1 MSDVDINEGNG
12 GALDPDLLERE
23 AFVAE
28 RLKEFEDEK
37 EEEPEEDEAEP
48 IPSGH
53 PVSKTP
59 LDSETTKKSSI
70 SKVEPSGSEK
80 LDGKRWSDG
89 GYGYGFDCSNRM
101 LGSTGEQD
109 SGIITLPLPTKDSEK
124 KEKLEND
131 SAGSKSR
138 SSFDFNFMTTGHLCP
153 AADDVVAVHNRTQ
166 IKFMFLRTGSSRLY
180 SPPVSVAHNRGV
192 GVMAG
197 RDDLSVIAWS
207 DIGPPAP
214 KIHVYQYSCPGDI
227 KTLVGDAILEYISI
241 VFNHEKYLIALSGV
255 PEHQFTLWDW
265 PKETKLHVIS
275 TSLRG
280 PCNLSFSPNLGTG
293 PARLLLA
300 EPLQGQ
306 SHRGEGLEAL
316 AVWRIKKCGENTRLV
331 REVKLPEEL
340 KSCEHISATWAFPSY
355 LFVLTRQGS
364 IMKYDAEKKEL
375 KDIEMDERL
384 TEILQQPLSPNTFL
398 KAHYDGLLL
407 VTPSVIVIFKM
418 QGLLPCSGTQSRVV
432 KELQIDQVCCNLYEF
447 HNTYRFISWTPEG
460 NIYNIQTTEMDI
472 QVSQLWNNTTKK
484 KYVSGVFIQPEE
496 LHFATLDSNNLLQIF
511 YMLGKEEVWSH
522 QLPMECSLLL
532 SHPKQPIL
540 FVGTADGR
548 ILILVVNI
556 KYVPRPSNGSE
567 EEEEEDEDDYNEMA
581 GSNGNENIGRDKE
594 FEMSMS
600 TDIHKNQ
607 KQGTYKVSANFFAER
622 GVHQHILDFGETDSF
637 GQFLVTGAKDKHKIY
652 LCDIQKPETSDKR
665 YGSNASRKPKF
676 TPSFDK
682 KSDDLPSNKPS
693 ELQGATSPDDRSYF
707 KVKACANLEGI
718 LLDISFVQKIAIC
731 LTSTVTSDESE
742 APKEFKSEMSS
753 GDQITIFKVDK
764 KLGSISIA
772 NVLNTK
778 EMCSGICLSENAR
791 MFSTILHKKKRL
803 GRFKVSET
811 ERQSKLT
818 PTSTMPTEHQMD
830 MHKIVRAKDRR
841 GFLALAGR
849 DGYLS
854 FQPEE
859 EKASNGSKTGSQNA
873 QIMYMFHHD
882 TGGIL
887 ELDIAKSNGSVLAV
901 SKGGSI
907 QVLQTKTT
915 APKNQRTPYQDI
927 SDPLMIELNKLPGL
941 RPLPRPLQASWAE
954 KQEEERTSRE
964 RQKYESQ
971 INEVTNALD
980 ELRTK
985 VASLLEENEKLPEAE
1000 RIDRHEFELDV
1011 EEQQKRKNEGLDKE
1025 EDLML
1030 ELRAWQLARK
1040 KVGRRIKK
1048 DVWDDMEVK
1057 GRCIKGMKEK
1067 LTVSNYPLKPTTI
1080 EEDDQLECVKEER
1093 RLALEIS
1100 GTSQDPNVTSA
1111 QGSSSSS
1118 VPLATAVPSANNT
1131 ESKIKP
1137 KQGSM
1142 GKDAKIEVNAP
1153 QDVRLLGSR
1162 SYEFVDIS
1170 SCLLY
1175 PQLEVTT
1182 RSQARQ
1188 QIILL
1193 QEVVRKLKHHFN
1205 IMFDELYQL
1214 KDDTM
1219 KQINSWGNSLKIVMG
1234 DIEAQSKSTQ
1244 DEDAHTS
1251 SGMDDKYSSDD
1262 KMDIDLDRHYC
1273 WSPSENPELDLPVSD
1288 DETEEKEAQDDGSGD
1303 KAKKVSGGTKNDQN
1317 KGTEGGGSVNEFEV
1331 EAEEVAKPDIMA
1343 DKSMVDFAPAEI
1355 SALEQYQST
1364 LRKFEGRRYLK
1375 KRQLEVNCVDL
1386 KRKIR
1391 EAIKEFDERLLVLYK
1406 KRLAIEKCILAEEL
1420 KILLHDRQLAL
1431 HDKLDRDEEQLIAN
1445 INKIQDMKEFAD
1457 EEMTEG
1463 RRVLTAMKE
1472 HNEALKEHD
1481 RSMEKNFKKEFPGF
1495 GFNQLE
1501 ALNKCFKKRPRQS
1514 TAEMQKQQGMQA
1526 RRRNI
1531 RQDTSSSR
1539 ASMGQQG
1546 PRKDLKTKTIAAA
1559 LERMTNMFRNTMQ
1572 KKTPSASVVIAMS
1585 LDELDRPA
1593 HCPEHVDLDSW
1604 KHLCKIRRLK
1614 IESEKGINALDG
1626 DIAETQEAVDE
1637 REAEAAALEQALTE
1651 AIEGLETWRKD
1662 RNYRLN
1668 NTEIVLT
1675 VPQGQLEV
1683 KPKLL
1688 QPNLEGAILITE
1700 PVITKLNQDIQKLGD
1715 SKLSAMTESKDFRS
1729 GTRSL
1734 LWEEEKLTLEYED
1747 LQAKWTEIQQTK
1759 LPKESR
1765 HALQAEAY
1773 ANRPSLTQEYSNLDK
1788 ASRATEQYLKKKI
1801 NEYDQINAD
1810 LKDMSKAKHEENKK
1824 LEREVFALQCMVER
1838 KRKEVEE
1845 DYEAELEDRP
1855 ERMQRIVQRNQLVQ
1869 KIKDQNEVLMAMQEQ
1884 LDTYMYKSFPSLG

>member
-1 MSDVDINEGNG
+1 MSEVGSSIGE
-12 GALDPDLLERE
+12 ASAPDPDALEGE
-23 AFVAE
+23 AFLAAK
-28 RLKEFEDEK
+28 LKEFDDEN
-37 EEEPEEDEAEP
+37 EEVAEEDEVDALVSDFSAFKPSLEADLVTAS
-48 IPSGH
+48 IPS
-53 PVSKTP
+53 KNEIQA
-59 LDSETTKKSSI
+59 SETI
-70 SKVEPSGSEK
+70 E
-80 LDGKRWSDG
+80 GKRWSDG
-89 GYGYGFDCSNRM
+89 GYGYGFDCSKRKWE
-101 LGSTGEQD
+101 TRIGED
-109 SGIITLPLPTKDSEK
+109 SGISTLPMVA
-124 KEKLEND
+124 KEGGKREEGN
-131 SAGSKSR
+131 SNNKST
-138 SSFDFNFMTTGHLCP
+138 SSFDYNFMTTGHLCP

-166 IKFMFLRTGSSRLY
+166 IKFVFLRTARSRLY
-180 SPPVSVAHNRGV
+180 APPVSVAHNRGI

-197 RDDLSVIAWS
+197 RDDLSVVAWS
-207 DIGPPAP
+207 DVGPPAP
-214 KIHVYQYSCPGDI
+214 KIHVYQYSSPSDI
-227 KTLVGDAILEYISI
+227 KTLEGNAILEYISMT
-241 VFNHEKYLIALSGV
+241 FNHEKYLLALSGV
-255 PEHQFTLWDW
+255 PEYQFTLWDW
-265 PKETKLHVIS
+265 QNEIKLHVVS
-275 TSLRG
+275 TQLRG

-306 SHRGEGLEAL
+306 SHRGEGNQSVE
-316 AVWRIKKCGENTRLV
+316 VWRIKKCGENTRLV
-331 REVKLPEEL
+331 QEDKLPKEI
-340 KSCEHISATWAFPSY
+340 KSCEHMSATWAFPNYVFLLS
-355 LFVLTRQGS
+355 RQGS
-364 IMKYDAEKKEL
+364 ILKYEAEKKEL
-375 KDIEMDERL
+375 KNIEIDHRL
-384 TEILQQPLSPNTFL
+384 DEILKSPLSPNTFL
-398 KAHYDGLLL
+398 KAHYDGLIL
-407 VTPSVIVIFKM
+407 VTPTVIVIFKL
-418 QGLLPCSGTQSRVV
+418 QGIMPCSGTQTITI
-432 KELQIDQVCCNLYEF
+432 KELAVGQICCNLYEF
-447 HNTYRFISWTPEG
+447 HNSYRYISWTPEG
-460 NIYNIQTTEMDI
+460 NIYNIQTTENDI
-472 QVSQLWNNTTKK
+472 QVSQIWENNSRKE
-484 KYVSGVFIQPEE
+484 YISGVFIQPDEV
-496 LHFATLDSNNLLQIF
+496 HFATLDSNNMLQIF
-511 YMLGKEEVWSH
+511 YMMGKEEIWSY
-522 QLPMECSLLL
+522 QLPVECSLLL
-532 SHPKQPIL
+532 CHPKLPIL
-540 FVGTADGR
+540 FVGSADGR
-548 ILILVVNI
+548 MFIMALDI
-556 KYVPRPSNGSE
+556 KYVPPPLIASDD
-567 EEEEEDEDDYNEMA
+567 EEEEDEDDYNEIDA
-581 GSNGNENIGRDKE
+581 NNGSNGKDNIEGDRA
-594 FEMSMS
+594 FEKS
-600 TDIHKNQ
+600 TH
-607 KQGTYKVSANFFAER
+607 QGTYKVSAKILGGK
-622 GVHQHILDFGETDSF
+622 GVHQHVLDFGDTDLM
-637 GQFLVTGAKDKHKIY
+637 GQFLVTGAKNKHKIY

-665 YGSNASRKPKF
+665 YGSITRKPKF

-682 KSDDLPSNKPS
+682 KSDDLYTAKITDTKSS
-693 ELQGATSPDDRSYF
+693 TSTEDKSYF
-707 KVKACANLEGI
+707 KIKSCANLEGI
-718 LLDISFVQKIAIC
+718 LLDISFVQKIVIC
-731 LTSTVTSDESE
+731 LTCTITSDETEETTESE
-742 APKEFKSEMSS
+742 VTQSA

-764 KLGSISIA
+764 QVGNISIA

-778 EMCSGICLSENAR
+778 EMCSGICLSENAKT
-791 MFSTILHKKKRL
+791 FSTVLHKRKRL
-803 GRFKVSET
+803 AKFKVLEH

-818 PTSTMPTEHQMD
+818 PISTVPTEHQMD
-830 MHKIVRAKDRR
+830 IHKIVRSKERR
-841 GFLALAGR
+841 GILALAGK

-854 FQPEE
+854 FQPEDE
-859 EKASNGSKTGSQNA
+859 NAANARTNGPPNSQ
-873 QIMYMFHHD
+873 IIYMFHYE

-887 ELDIAKSNGSVLAV
+887 ELSISKSNGSVLVV
-901 SKGGSI
+901 SKSGSI
-907 QVLQTKTT
+907 QVLQTKTSVS
-915 APKNQRTPYQDI
+915 KNNRPSYLDI
-927 SDPLMIELNKLPGL
+927 PDPLMLELNKIPHS
-941 RPLPRPLQASWAE
+941 RPTPHPLQTSWAE
-954 KQEEERTSRE
+954 KQEEERTARE

-985 VASLLEENEKLPEAE
+985 VAELLEENEKLPESE

-1011 EEQQKRKNEGLDKE
+1011 EEQQRRKNEGLDKE

-1040 KVGRRIKK
+1040 KVGRKIKK
-1048 DVWDDMEVK
+1048 EVWDDMEVK
-1057 GRCIKGMKEK
+1057 GRCISGMNEK
-1067 LTVSNYPLKPTTI
+1067 LTVSNYPLKPTTT
-1080 EEDDQLECVKEER
+1080 EDDDRLEKVKEER
-1093 RLALEIS
+1093 RLALEIA
-1100 GTSQDPNVTSA
+1100 GTSQEATTVANATVSPT
-1111 QGSSSSS
+1111 SS
-1118 VPLATAVPSANNT
+1118 VPLSPATSAINT
-1131 ESKIKP
+1131 DSRVMA
-1137 KQGSM
+1137 KQSSSN
-1142 GKDAKIEVNAP
+1142 KEAKMEGHSS

-1170 SCLLY
+1170 RCLLY

-1193 QEVVRKLKHHFN
+1193 QDVVRKLKHHFN
-1205 IMFDELYQL
+1205 IMFDELYQF

-1219 KQINSWGNSLKIVMG
+1219 KQINSWANGLKLVMG
-1234 DIEAQSKSTQ
+1234 DIVAQSKTKSGEQ
-1244 DEDAHTS
+1244 QHS
-1251 SGMDDKYSSDD
+1251 SSVAKQGSDD
-1262 KMDIDLDRHYC
+1262 KTDIDLDRHYC

-1288 DETEEKEAQDDGSGD
+1288 DETEVKEAPEEGITE
-1303 KAKKVSGGTKNDQN
+1303 KPKKVPGVAKIDQQ
-1317 KGTEGGGSVNEFEV
+1317 KGTEVSGPGNELEV
-1331 EAEEVAKPDIMA
+1331 EAEEVAQPDIMT
-1343 DKSMVDFAPAEI
+1343 DKSMVDYAPAEI

-1364 LRKFEGRRYLK
+1364 LRNLDNRRYLK

-1391 EAIKEFDERLLVLYK
+1391 EAIKEFDERLLALYK

-1431 HDKLDRDEEQLIAN
+1431 HDKLDREEEQLIRN
-1445 INKIQDMKEFAD
+1445 IQTTQDMRDFAD

-1472 HNEALKEHD
+1472 HNEAIKEHD

-1539 ASMGQQG
+1539 ASIGQQG
-1546 PRKDLKTKTIAAA
+1546 PKKDLKTKTIAAA

-1614 IESEKGINALDG
+1614 IESEKGIAALES
-1626 DIAETQEAVDE
+1626 DIAETQEAVEE
-1637 REAEAAALEQALTE
+1637 REGEAEALEQALT
-1651 AIEGLETWRKD
+1651 AAVEGLETWRKD

-1683 KPKLL
+1683 KPQLL

-1700 PVITKLNQDIQKLGD
+1700 PVITKLNHDIQKLGD

-1765 HALQAEAY
+1765 HALQAEAQ
-1773 ANRPSLTQEYSNLDK
+1773 ATRPSLTQEYSNLDK

-1801 NEYDQINAD
+1801 HEYDQINDD
-1810 LKDMSKAKHEENKK
+1810 LKEMTKAKHEENKK

-1838 KRKEVEE
+1838 KRKEIEE
-1845 DYEAELEDRP
+1845 DFEAELEDRP

-1869 KIKDQNEVLMAMQEQ
+1869 KIKEQNEVLMAMQEQ
-1884 LDTYMYKSFPSLG
+1884 LDTYMFKSFPSLG